1 MASLWSQFAGQL
13 EAVRLLLQADASTD
27 VAVEGSPPLH
37 AAVVIAAQPGR
48 ADFAAAAMQLLLQAG
63 ADATQRCATSV
74 AYVEGPIRCFGVVT
88 LHTARPPVLERG
100 PPKPARASFRRDDQD
115 RTALHWAAELGL
127 DSLVE
132 ALLLAYAAAA
142 LRAEEGAAVLRRAAE
157 AAGAPPEELAAL
169 GGGALPAA
177 AEAQDRQGCTPL
189 HLAAARGHCA
199 ALAVL
204 LTGRSPFMQQCCL
217 AS

>member
-1 MASLWSQFAGQL
+1 VSVFHSGAQVPVSA
-13 EAVRLLLQADASTD
+13 
-27 VAVEGSPPLH
+27 PP
-37 AAVVIAAQPGR
+37 
-48 ADFAAAAMQLLLQAG
+48 
-63 ADATQRCATSV
+63 
-74 AYVEGPIRCFGVVT
+74 CF
-88 LHTARPPVLERG
+88 H
-100 PPKPARASFRRDDQD
+100 RDDQD

-127 DSLVE
+127 DNLVE

-177 AEAQDRQGCTPL
+177 AEVQDRQGCTPL

-204 LTGRSPFMQQCCL
+204 LAGGRPCNSRPPLQ
-217 AS
+217 